1 MKEDLSKSPRF
12 ASQQQ
17 LASVLAAAGLDAVV
31 VQSAKNVWYLCGHP
45 RVGSSQRPG
54 GPGAALAVVTGDG
67 ESTVVVGRW
76 HSALAGKVTWSE
88 HVARFRNFAQ
98 SSFHTVADVLEA
110 RGLSGGR
117 VGVEMDYV
125 ADHDLRN
132 LVGAMPEAT
141 FSDIGALVDDM
152 RIRHGEEQERYS
164 RDAYER
170 LGRAMSAG
178 VAQARA
184 GDSRLQVHNR
194 IMREILRQ
202 GTDTGRGGIGGP
214 GESIVG
220 LVTTNDRVTAA
231 GDVLVLDYTCSF
243 GPYAARLTRTAV
255 VGAPDSIT
263 VDRYNR
269 MRQAMLTSLAAQT
282 AEMPAAD
289 ACRSVTS
296 GLAAAGLECTWPV
309 VGHGIALGFEDAPV
323 LAPDSSDRLVTGA
336 VYVLDPHVTDGIRQS
351 LRVSVTAPGVT
362 SSDTSFSAESP
373 FVIDT

>member
-1 MKEDLSKSPRF
+1 MKEDLQKSPRF

-17 LASVLAAAGLDAVV
+17 LTNALEAAGLDAVV

-54 GPGAALAVVTGDG
+54 GPGAALAVVTRDG

-110 RGLSGGR
+110 KGLAAGSIGI
-117 VGVEMDYV
+117 EMDYV

-132 LVGAMPEAT
+132 LIGTLPEAT
-141 FSDIGALVDDM
+141 FSDVGALVDDM
-152 RIRHGEEQERYS
+152 RIRHGELQEQNS

-170 LGRAMSAG
+170 LGRALSVG
-178 VAQARA
+178 VAQARV
-184 GDSRLQVHNR
+184 GDSRVQVHNR
-194 IMREILRQ
+194 VMREILSQ

-220 LVTTNDRVTAA
+220 LVTTNDRAIAV

-263 VDRYNR
+263 ADLYNR
-269 MRQAMLTSLAAQT
+269 MRQAMLAGLAEQT
-282 AEMPAAD
+282 ADMSAAD
-289 ACRSVTS
+289 AYRGVISNLEGV
-296 GLAAAGLECTWPV
+296 GLACSWPV
-309 VGHGIALGFEDAPV
+309 VGHGVALGFEDSPV
-323 LAPDSSDRLVTGA
+323 LASGSLDRLVTGA
-336 VYVLDPHVTDGIRQS
+336 VYLLDPHVTGGMRQS
-351 LRVSVTAPGVT
+351 LRVSVTGSGVV
-362 SSDTSFSAESP
+362 SSDTGFSTESP
-373 FVIDT
+373 FVIDV